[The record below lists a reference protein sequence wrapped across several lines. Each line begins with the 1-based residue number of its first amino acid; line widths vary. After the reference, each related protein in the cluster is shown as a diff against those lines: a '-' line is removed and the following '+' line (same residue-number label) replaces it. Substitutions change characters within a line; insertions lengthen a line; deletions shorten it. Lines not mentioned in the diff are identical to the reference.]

1 MLRRSPPPLPS
12 RHPFFFNTRKA
23 LAPDP
28 SPDPSPVL
36 ICSHLLSSALTCS
49 HLLSPALT
57 YSHLLS
63 SALTCSHLLSPALI
77 CSPHLLSSPP
87 RHPNPVVYEAWNAV
101 GMAVVWASEVSHAH
115 HMPITCPSHAHHMP
129 ITCHHMQSHAYRIL
143 TPNHTT

>member
-1 MLRRSPPPLPS
+1 MPPSPSHAPKVSPPLPS

-36 ICSHLLSSALTCS
+36 ICSHLLSSALI
-49 HLLSPALT
+49 
-57 YSHLLS
+57 
-63 SALTCSHLLSPALI
+63 CSHLLSPALI
-77 CSPHLLSSPP
+77 YSHLLSSAVTCSHLLSSALICSHHRP

-129 ITCHHMQSHAYRIL
+129 ITCPSHAYHMPIAS
-143 TPNHTT
+143 